1 MPEPIIDVRN
11 LSGGYGN
18 RLILNDVSFQI
29 YPNEVVVILGSSGSG
44 KTTLLKHLIGLMKP
58 QAGEMMILGEDI
70 SKLDEVKLQNKLQEI
85 GVLFQNGA
93 LLNSVPLH
101 ENIAIPIV
109 QHSNLSDK
117 VIHNIV
123 HTKLKQVGLE
133 KAVYRLPSE
142 LSGGMRKRAGLARA
156 LALDPKILFADEPGA
171 GLDPITAKSLDELLL
186 SLKKQLEMTL
196 VIVTH
201 EVASIKRVA
210 DRVIYLHHGQI
221 IFNGSVEKALNST
234 IYELKL
240 FFDD

>member
-1 MPEPIIDVRN
+1 MPKPIIDVRN